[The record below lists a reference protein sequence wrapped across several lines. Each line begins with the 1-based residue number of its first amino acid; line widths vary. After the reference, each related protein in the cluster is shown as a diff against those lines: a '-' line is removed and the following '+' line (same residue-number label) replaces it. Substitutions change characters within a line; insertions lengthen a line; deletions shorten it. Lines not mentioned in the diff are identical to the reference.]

1 MLRIKTLRKALSA
14 LMAAAVA
21 AVGIGLNAEIFS
33 AKNTVS
39 AAILGDLN
47 SDGIVNADDV
57 NVLQNYLIK
66 KSGELSDISLDL
78 NNDNT
83 VSWRLKRVKTV
94 DFGTLFDLV
103 YSIEL
108 KNDVDQKKFID
119 SIRTLNGNLN
129 VTLILYKYDDQI
141 YAK

>member
-1 MLRIKTLRKALSA
+1 
-14 LMAAAVA
+14 MAAAVA

-83 VSWRLKRVKTV
+83 VNVFDLIKLKRIAISTSV
-94 DFGTLFDLV
+94 
-103 YSIEL
+103 
-108 KNDVDQKKFID
+108 
-119 SIRTLNGNLN
+119 
-129 VTLILYKYDDQI
+129 
-141 YAK
+141 